1 MMRTTTVRPILAAA
15 ALSVAAFLGGCGQEI
30 KKENEQLKA
39 QVATLQKENADLK
52 NQVAAAKADAE
63 KMKQE
68 METATK
74 EWQAKIDELQQMM
87 TKRGPAKAPA
97 KR

>member
-1 MMRTTTVRPILAAA
+1 MRNITVRHIVAAG
-15 ALSVAAFLGGCGQEI
+15 ALSALALLAGCGQEI

-52 NQVAAAKADAE
+52 NQVAAAKAEAE
-63 KMKQE
+63 KKKQD

-74 EWQAKIDELQQMM
+74 EWQAKIDELNQML
-87 TKRGPAKAPA
+87 TKRGPAKAA
-97 KR
+97 TKR